1 LYDSEWVQL
10 ADFIRTQWPESI
22 RSILCIL
29 SPADEEDKQHRPG
42 GGGAD
47 DGRISMHSSK
57 TSRVNMAGSAV
68 MCPDVDDMN
77 KSVQKWLQET
87 INAFENENT
96 NMMEQVQLS
105 RLVHFLTF

>member
-1 LYDSEWVQL
+1 
-10 ADFIRTQWPESI
+10 
-22 RSILCIL
+22 
-29 SPADEEDKQHRPG
+29 
-42 GGGAD
+42 
-47 DGRISMHSSK
+47 
-57 TSRVNMAGSAV
+57 MAGSAV